1 MLTVLLKYRSKN
13 ERDEEWR
20 YERNYFLFCYKE
32 HLSVVMEYCFIFIK
46 CYVSGEVKK
55 VHMGRLLLCEA
66 VAMIL
71 ERSFHILGLKPVER
85 M

>member
-1 MLTVLLKYRSKN
+1 MKGLKN
-13 ERDEEWR
+13 GDTEEIISCCIT
-20 YERNYFLFCYKE
+20 RNIF
-32 HLSVVMEYCFIFIK
+32 SVVMEYCSIFIR
-46 CYVSGEVKK
+46 CYVSGEIKK

>member
-1 MLTVLLKYRSKN
+1 MKIQEK
-13 ERDEEWR
+13 
-20 YERNYFLFCYKE
+20 
-32 HLSVVMEYCFIFIK
+32 FIS
-46 CYVSGEVKK
+46 CCVSGEIKK
-55 VHMGRLLLCEA
+55 VNMGRLLLCEA

>member
-1 MLTVLLKYRSKN
+1 MKN
-13 ERDEEWR
+13 GDTEEIVSCCII
-20 YERNYFLFCYKE
+20 RNTF
-32 HLSVVMEYCFIFIK
+32 SVVMEYCSIFIRY
-46 CYVSGEVKK
+46 YVSGEIKK

-71 ERSFHILGLKPVER
+71 ECSFHILGLKPVER

>member
-1 MLTVLLKYRSKN
+1 MFHFPLCFLLSP
-13 ERDEEWR
+13 ED
-20 YERNYFLFCYKE
+20 
-32 HLSVVMEYCFIFIK
+32 
-46 CYVSGEVKK
+46 YVFVPVIEIRKHVTGEIKK

-71 ERSFHILGLKPVER
+71 ECSFHILGLKPVQR

>member
-1 MLTVLLKYRSKN
+1 VVLKVRKYSSILTNVV
-13 ERDEEWR
+13 
-20 YERNYFLFCYKE
+20 FL
-32 HLSVVMEYCFIFIK
+32 
-46 CYVSGEVKK
+46 GEIKK

-71 ERSFHILGLKPVER
+71 ECSFHILGLKPVER